1 MMSSSKVRSPPEVA
15 NFGQDYLENIKT
27 LGAQLFFP
35 AEFIILCSSRIS
47 AGLVPLITTD
57 PNKIIGK
64 RTSKMDQKYVN
75 DPLNLKVFPEF
86 HPNNIYE
93 IKVLPADERSIHK
106 YNGATFN
113 KVDLDHNSN
122 SM

>member
-1 MMSSSKVRSPPEVA
+1 
-15 NFGQDYLENIKT
+15 
-27 LGAQLFFP
+27 
-35 AEFIILCSSRIS
+35 
-47 AGLVPLITTD
+47 
-57 PNKIIGK
+57 
-64 RTSKMDQKYVN
+64 MDQKYVN

-86 HPNNIYE
+86 NPNNIYE

-113 KVDLDHNSN
+113 KVDLDHSPN